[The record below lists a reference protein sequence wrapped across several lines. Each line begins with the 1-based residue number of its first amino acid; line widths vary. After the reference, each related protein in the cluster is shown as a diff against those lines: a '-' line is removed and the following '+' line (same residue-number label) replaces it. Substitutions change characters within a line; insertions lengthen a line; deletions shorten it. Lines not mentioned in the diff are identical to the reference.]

1 MSNSRQNTKI
11 EHVNWFNVVY
21 QEFLKDNKGYFNP
34 LEYIEGV
41 YKGSKSYW
49 ASVARC
55 AGFEAKRRNGVYY
68 FGVKQSKNQ

>member
-21 QEFLKDNKGYFNP
+21 QEFLKENKGYSNP

-41 YKGSKSYW
+41 YGGSKAHYCKI
-49 ASVARC
+49 ARL
-55 AGFEAKRRNGVYY
+55 AGFEAMRRKGVYY